1 MSYGVRF
8 VGKDPDGIAKAIAVN
23 DDGVL
28 LVELLGSLLVGEAV
42 ENPTANT
49 ILGRMKSLESKL
61 DTLGVAIDS
70 ILAKI
75 IASPAT
81 EAKQAALEA
90 LVGTLTDTAVNDPT
104 ASGTIIALLKG
115 LITQMQGDGA
125 SGKSM
130 PVQLSGS
137 ILAKDEVTG
146 DIIELSA
153 AKDEE
158 NNYHLTVI
166 DKAPAGYN
174 ESKDAIKTLATSNL
188 EVIKVHDTGS
198 TISIANNATLFLLP
212 RGIYEGYTRVR
223 IGINTNYPGTEN
235 LFDITIKYYGPTGER
250 LHGVTTPMIYSGY
263 GSHAELEFNVF
274 YPDFSI
280 EITNKTGEDRLIR
293 RYAIT
298 GVR

>member
-28 LVELLGSLLVGEAV
+28 QVELLGSLLVGEVV

-49 ILGRMKSLESKL
+49 ILGRMKSLESKI
-61 DTLGVAIDS
+61 DTLDDVIDS

-130 PVQLSGS
+130 PVQLYGS
-137 ILAKDEVTG
+137 NVAIPV
-146 DIIELSA
+146 DIQYQDLSEPLPVSVVKNPVRTYVFA
-153 AKDEE
+153 DGAPD
-158 NNYHLTVI
+158 YYIGPDATYFPQGTV
-166 DKAPAGYN
+166 KSFSASLQHPSA
-174 ESKDAIKTLATSNL
+174 LVHSNGKC
-188 EVIKVHDTGS
+188 VIHVK
-198 TISIANNATLFLLP
+198 
-212 RGIYEGYTRVR
+212 
-223 IGINTNYPGTEN
+223 N
-235 LFDITIKYYGPTGER
+235 LFDAEVGIQVIVATAVGGGDRDYAIGSPTPLPR
-250 LHGVTTPMIYSGY
+250 LAVGAKKRFTSDDFPVLAEPFARLVVMVTTT
-263 GSHAELEFNVF
+263 NVTEGTVKIVVEVG
-274 YPDFSI
+274 D
-280 EITNKTGEDRLIR
+280 
-293 RYAIT
+293 
-298 GVR
+298 